1 MEIKKDIW
9 LLILF
14 TASVGRYHNAAVT
27 KKNELYVWGAN
38 ESGQVGDGS
47 TSDQEEPVL
56 IFSDAKTISLGD
68 RHSAAILTNDDLYVW
83 GKNKNGQVGDGT
95 TKNTSDPIKVLENV
109 REVVLSGYSAMR

>member
-1 MEIKKDIW
+1 M
-9 LLILF
+9 ILF

-68 RHSAAILTNDDLYVW
+68 RHSAAILTNDDLYVSEKIRMVRSEMEQQRIRPIRLRYW
-83 GKNKNGQVGDGT
+83 RMSEKLFCQVI
-95 TKNTSDPIKVLENV
+95 P
-109 REVVLSGYSAMR
+109 AMR